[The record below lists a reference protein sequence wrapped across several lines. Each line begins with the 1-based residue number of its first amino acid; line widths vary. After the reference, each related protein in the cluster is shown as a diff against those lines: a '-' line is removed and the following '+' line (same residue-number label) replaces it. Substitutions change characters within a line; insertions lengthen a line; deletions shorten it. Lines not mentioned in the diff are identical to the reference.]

1 STFDSGSRPEIEIEW
16 YDDRLALRRS
26 SFASASA
33 VYIVAVSASA
43 AKRTKI
49 WRRPDHTP
57 CACSP
62 AGTPARAAVG
72 PATCAIRLSPHPAR
86 IQRDAHD
93 SFAELRELDPGRR
106 CRLWNQAGLRHSR
119 QRIRLETV
127 KLTANT
133 LRATRLTHSKIDA
146 CTTAQL
152 ECAKRATCQLLNR
165 GGLRG
170 AELCRKFL
178 DGHARLVLALVVVNL
193 VLRDDFANGESLVT
207 KNSHR
212 QHPARNEPFDHH
224 FVV

>member
-1 STFDSGSRPEIEIEW
+1 MEW
-16 YDDRLALRRS
+16 YDDRLTLRRS
-26 SFASASA
+26 SLARASA

-93 SFAELRELDPGRR
+93 SFAELRELDPCRR
-106 CRLWNQAGLRHSR
+106 CGLWNQASLRHSR

-127 KLTANT
+127 ELTHAFCT
-133 LRATRLTHSKIDA
+133 TPLTHSKIDA
-146 CTTAQL
+146 CITAQL
-152 ECAKRATCQLLNR
+152 ECTKRATSQILHR

-178 DGHARLVLALVVVNL
+178 D
-193 VLRDDFANGESLVT
+193 
-207 KNSHR
+207 SH
-212 QHPARNEPFDHH
+212 
-224 FVV
+224 